1 MKKTI
6 VSLVLGIAL
15 FGSTGS
21 LTLRG
26 QSPGAEQP
34 AAKLIVEPPAPE
46 LLAKGLVSIQY
57 RTENVRILPVFGPA
71 ALAISPRIG
80 HLHITVDDTPQV
92 WANTSG
98 EPVFIYGLPP
108 GPHKVGIAVTD
119 ANHKVLTQEVVSFE
133 VPRRPDVKSTAK
145 PAVQG
150 PISVPTNQPPAKLII
165 DPLRPDQVA
174 KGLAYIHYRTE
185 NLQIA
190 PVFGP
195 DALKISPRVG
205 HLHVR
210 LDDAPWGWT
219 YASGQPVI
227 VNGLAPG
234 RHRIQIEL
242 ADANHQPLAQNV
254 VEFEVPQR

>member
-1 MKKTI
+1 MPTI
-6 VSLVLGIAL
+6 ACGSCISGRTDS
-15 FGSTGS
+15 FGR
-21 LTLRG
+21 LTLAPPTKRL
-26 QSPGAEQP
+26 SAPTDQP
-34 AAKLIVEPPAPE
+34 A
-46 LLAKGLVSIQY
+46 
-57 RTENVRILPVFGPA
+57 
-71 ALAISPRIG
+71 
-80 HLHITVDDTPQV
+80 
-92 WANTSG
+92 
-98 EPVFIYGLPP
+98 
-108 GPHKVGIAVTD
+108 
-119 ANHKVLTQEVVSFE
+119 
-133 VPRRPDVKSTAK
+133 
-145 PAVQG
+145 
-150 PISVPTNQPPAKLII
+150 AKLII

-195 DALKISPRVG
+195 DALKITPRVG

-242 ADANHQPLAQNV
+242 ADANHQPLVQNV

>member
-15 FGSTGS
+15 FGHTGS
-21 LTLRG
+21 LPSQG

-34 AAKLIVEPPAPE
+34 GAKLIVEPPAPE

-57 RTENVRILPVFGPA
+57 RTENVRIM
-71 ALAISPRIG
+71 
-80 HLHITVDDTPQV
+80 
-92 WANTSG
+92 
-98 EPVFIYGLPP
+98 
-108 GPHKVGIAVTD
+108 
-119 ANHKVLTQEVVSFE
+119 
-133 VPRRPDVKSTAK
+133 
-145 PAVQG
+145 
-150 PISVPTNQPPAKLII
+150 
-165 DPLRPDQVA
+165 
-174 KGLAYIHYRTE
+174 
-185 NLQIA
+185 

-195 DALKISPRVG
+195 DALKITPRVG

-227 VNGLAPG
+227 VNGLSPG
-234 RHRIQIEL
+234 RHRIQVEL
-242 ADANHQPLAQNV
+242 ADANHQALAQNV

>member
-21 LTLRG
+21 QTSQG
-26 QSPGAEQP
+26 QSPGGEQP

-57 RTENVRILPVFGPA
+57 RTENVHILPVFGPA

-80 HLHITVDDTPQV
+80 HLHITVDD
-92 WANTSG
+92 
-98 EPVFIYGLPP
+98 
-108 GPHKVGIAVTD
+108 
-119 ANHKVLTQEVVSFE
+119 
-133 VPRRPDVKSTAK
+133 
-145 PAVQG
+145 
-150 PISVPTNQPPAKLII
+150 II
-165 DPLRPDQVA
+165 EPLRPDQVA

-195 DALKISPRVG
+195 DALKITPHVG

-210 LDDAPWGWT
+210 LDDASWGWT

-227 VNGLAPG
+227 VNGLAP
-234 RHRIQIEL
+234 
-242 ADANHQPLAQNV
+242 
-254 VEFEVPQR
+254 

>member
-1 MKKTI
+1 Y
-6 VSLVLGIAL
+6 
-15 FGSTGS
+15 
-21 LTLRG
+21 
-26 QSPGAEQP
+26 P
-34 AAKLIVEPPAPE
+34 
-46 LLAKGLVSIQY
+46 
-57 RTENVRILPVFGPA
+57 TENVHILPVFGPA

-80 HLHITVDDTPQV
+80 HLHITVDD
-92 WANTSG
+92 
-98 EPVFIYGLPP
+98 
-108 GPHKVGIAVTD
+108 
-119 ANHKVLTQEVVSFE
+119 
-133 VPRRPDVKSTAK
+133 
-145 PAVQG
+145 
-150 PISVPTNQPPAKLII
+150 II
-165 DPLRPDQVA
+165 EPLRPDQVA

-195 DALKISPRVG
+195 DALKITPRVG

-227 VNGLAPG
+227 VNGLSPG

-242 ADANHQPLAQNV
+242 ADANHQALAQNV

>member
-26 QSPGAEQP
+26 QSPGAEQL

-57 RTENVRILPVFGPA
+57 RTDNGRIMPVFGPA

-92 WANTSG
+92 WGNTSG

-119 ANHKVLTQEVVSFE
+119 ANHKVLTQEVVKFE

-145 PAVQG
+145 PAPQE
-150 PISVPTNQPPAKLII
+150 PISVPTNQPAKLII
-165 DPLRPDQVA
+165 DPLQPEQVA

-195 DALKISPRVG
+195 DALKITPRVG

>member
-1 MKKTI
+1 
-6 VSLVLGIAL
+6 LQ
-15 FGSTGS
+15 
-21 LTLRG
+21 G
-26 QSPGAEQP
+26 QAPGAEQP
-34 AAKLIVEPPAPE
+34 AAKLIVEAPAPE

-57 RTENVRILPVFGPA
+57 RTENVRIMPVFGPA
-71 ALAISPRIG
+71 ALAIPPRIG
-80 HLHITVDDTPQV
+80 HLHITVDDAPQV
-92 WANTSG
+92 WGNTSG
-98 EPVFIYGLPP
+98 EPVFIFGLPP
-108 GPHKVGIAVTD
+108 GPHKIAIALAD
-119 ANHKVLTQEVVSFE
+119 ANHKVLTQEVVKFE
-133 VPRRPDVKSTAK
+133 VPRRPDVKSAK
-145 PAVQG
+145 PAAQIRV
-150 PISVPTNQPPAKLII
+150 SAPTNPPAKLII

-195 DALKISPRVG
+195 DALKITPRVG

-227 VNGLAPG
+227 VNGLSPG
-234 RHRIQIEL
+234 RHRIHIEL
-242 ADANHQPLAQNV
+242 ADANHQALAHKV

>member
-57 RTENVRILPVFGPA
+57 RTENVRIMPVFGHA

-80 HLHITVDDTPQV
+80 HLHITVDDTLLV
-92 WANTSG
+92 WSNTSG
-98 EPVFIYGLPP
+98 EPVVIYGLPP

-133 VPRRPDVKSTAK
+133 VPRQPDVKSTAS

-150 PISVPTNQPPAKLII
+150 PISVLTNQPP
-165 DPLRPDQVA
+165 
-174 KGLAYIHYRTE
+174 
-185 NLQIA
+185 
-190 PVFGP
+190 
-195 DALKISPRVG
+195 
-205 HLHVR
+205 
-210 LDDAPWGWT
+210 
-219 YASGQPVI
+219 
-227 VNGLAPG
+227 
-234 RHRIQIEL
+234 
-242 ADANHQPLAQNV
+242 
-254 VEFEVPQR
+254 